1 MIGKMVSC
9 CDDYTAES
17 FFEGS
22 GIILKCIEIIVANET
37 ITCRKN
43 SEAPRYWGIAMKLK
57 PFCLTR

>member
-1 MIGKMVSC
+1 MVSC

-22 GIILKCIEIIVANET
+22 GIILKCIEIIVGNET

-43 SEAPRYWGIAMKLK
+43 SESPHGVGNSHEIKTILLNTLM
-57 PFCLTR
+57 